1 MSCRFQHFGREL
13 RADAWS
19 SVRGRTLKFPQIM
32 FPKLVVV
39 GDSQINE
46 PRFRKRVRSHL
57 KSRPSV
63 SRHFFVA
70 TGAGVAIYAVC
81 VVFEQFW

>member
-1 MSCRFQHFGREL
+1 MSGRIQHFGREL
-13 RADAWS
+13 WADASS

-46 PRFRKRVRSHL
+46 PRFRKRVQSHDDSL
-57 KSRPSV
+57 KGS
-63 SRHFFVA
+63 
-70 TGAGVAIYAVC
+70 IC
-81 VVFEQFW
+81 